1 MKPHRFKFQPQ
12 FVADVR
18 ASIKRCTIRG
28 ERKRVAKAGEKALL
42 EYWTARPYNSPVGQ
56 IGETTLTAVTPIHIH
71 CQLGR
76 PHGIRIV
83 RGGVE
88 LDVTAADQLARADGF
103 AGIETFAEFFRA
115 RLPFSGHHYEWAT
128 LPKPTHETQPEA

>member
-1 MKPHRFKFQPQ
+1 MKPHRFKFQAQ
-12 FVADVR
+12 FVEDVR
-18 ASIKRCTIRG
+18 AGVKRCTIRG
-28 ERKRVAKAGEKALL
+28 ARKRIAKSGEKALL

-56 IGETTLTAVTPIHIH
+56 IGETELSRVTPIQIH

-76 PHGIRIV
+76 PLGIRIV

-88 LDVTAADQLARADGF
+88 LDHAAADQLARSDGF
-103 AGIETFAEFFRA
+103 TGIESFAEFFRA

-128 LPKPTHETQPEA
+128 TPKPTHETQPEA